1 MAYLMTDEHKAKLHA
16 ARDLALERQREARS
30 MQVRE
35 FRAWSLRASRAMM
48 QWQENCGRLCECEY
62 CVEHRAATSAIP
74 KFL

>member
-1 MAYLMTDEHKAKLHA
+1 MAYLMTDEHKAKLAA
-16 ARDLALERQREARS
+16 AREKAHERQRAVRAD
-30 MQVRE
+30 QDRE
-35 FRAWSLRASRAMM
+35 FRTWSLRASRAMM